1 MPDQNVPLHPT
12 VVVRTG
18 TVADV
23 DGVMKLALLGSAENG
38 YTKPS
43 AEKMLRDIYPA
54 LALDHG
60 IMGVIGP
67 PGGEL
72 EGAVLLRISWPW
84 YTEEQTLEERG
95 IFVHPDHRDA
105 KGGRFARL
113 VEFSKTTALRLELP
127 LSIGVLS
134 NHRTEAKVRTY
145 RRLLGD
151 PAGAFFLFNART
163 GGAVEGDTTD
173 G

>member
-1 MPDQNVPLHPT
+1 MPDQNMPLQQP

-23 DGVMKLALLGSAENG
+23 DGVMNLALLGSAENG
-38 YTKPS
+38 FTTPS
-43 AEKMLRDIYPA
+43 PQKMLRDVYEA
-54 LALDHG
+54 LSLDHG

-67 PGGEL
+67 PGGVL

-84 YTEEQTLEERG
+84 YTDEQSLEERG

-113 VEFSKTTALRLELP
+113 VEFSKTTALRLDLP

-145 RRLLGD
+145 RRLLGE

-163 GGAVEGDTTD
+163 GGAVEGDKTD

>member
-1 MPDQNVPLHPT
+1 MPDQNIVTPHT
-12 VVVRTG
+12 VTVRTG

-23 DGVMKLALLGSAENG
+23 DGVMNLALLGSAENG
-38 YTKPS
+38 FTTPS
-43 AEKMLRDIYPA
+43 PQKMLRDVYEA
-54 LALDHG
+54 LSLDHG

-67 PGGEL
+67 PGGTL

-84 YTEEQTLEERG
+84 YTEKQTLEERG

-113 VEFSKTTALRLELP
+113 VEFSKTAALKLDLP
-127 LSIGVLS
+127 LCIGVLS

-145 RRLLGD
+145 RRLLGE
-151 PAGAFFLFNART
+151 PAGAYFLWNART
-163 GGAVEGDTTD
+163 DKNL
-173 G
+173 